1 MKKILTLSL
10 LFILSIHVVS
20 AQNSYLKLIEKGKY
34 PKAEKKITKAL
45 KKDSTDISA
54 NYSYAILL
62 SKREHK
68 GYDIAKSYQT
78 ILKSKQLFEAVIDQ
92 KQLAKLNKVPIN
104 SDQYRNYLDT
114 ICRKALEDI
123 IPNNSVDLYQQ
134 YLDNYHFA
142 PTKLLQEATD
152 KRNESAFSIAKSNNS
167 IESFEDFI
175 VKYPYASQREQAQE
189 EIHKLAF
196 NIAEK
201 ENTSNS
207 YKKFVNTYP
216 KSKQFKKA
224 FTLFEERQ
232 FYENIE
238 TSSWETYKFF
248 IEEFPKNSWVKAAQ
262 DSIYNLS
269 IKENIIHG
277 LDYCAKNLTGIQK
290 KNAIVILHAFFTTDG
305 EKETLDLFYNDY
317 SSDAISDIM
326 VNDYELAKLGD
337 DLMLHLPYNNSNF
350 INYDNYIK
358 TAAPKEKAFV
368 ALQRL
373 ISNDVASKNWSSA
386 LKTVTEYSTY
396 FGKDNS
402 KINNLIS
409 LLQSKWNNTIKIMSV
424 GNKVN
429 TSTGG
434 EYVPVLSADEKLLYF
449 CGKDRKDNIG
459 GEDIFVSRKIN
470 NTWEMAKIVPD
481 LSSSLSNDAP
491 LSVSSDGTTM
501 LLFKSGKI
509 YYSEKTNFG
518 WSEAIPF
525 PENINSAKWQSDA
538 MITSDG
544 KALLFASTKAGGYNF
559 FDEPIKYHGDN
570 LYPSD
575 IYISTKNNDD
585 TWGEPINL
593 GEAINTT
600 FCDRMPFLH
609 PDMKTLYFSSDGHGG
624 LGKMDVFKSTRL
636 SDTCWNCWSEPV
648 NLGIEINTTESDA
661 GYKIAT
667 SGDKAYFSFE
677 KKSFSESSVL
687 FLLDV
692 SGSMAGDKIES
703 LKAATISVC
712 QTSIDNNAEV
722 AILLFDGN
730 CAEPISKIHP
740 FTKDMGSLTDFI
752 NAIYAYGMTPMNEA
766 YYNACFYMKS
776 YSNPTAK
783 NKVITL
789 MTDGDSNGCYD
800 LDEVLKLVKSK
811 RLVYKTQTIA
821 YDVNEYSKAGQDLKK
836 ISAFSNGKFYAA
848 QGTDELGSTFENANN
863 DIFNINSSSNNRDIF
878 WLNLPASMR
887 PDYVATV
894 SGKLLDKKNKPISA
908 EIRWEDLETGKSIG
922 QSKSDPADG
931 SFFIVLPL
939 GKIYGYYVDK
949 DQHFPI
955 SNNIDLR
962 KNDKPVQI
970 TQNIDIVTFKQ
981 MMEDSVAVP
990 VNNLFFKFAESTLL
1004 SYSIPELNRVAKI
1017 INDHNLKVLISGHT
1031 DNIGDDAQNQ
1041 ILSEKRAN
1049 SVKEFLVS
1057 VGCNTEN
1064 LITKGFGESKPIT
1077 TNETETGR
1085 AKNRRVELNF
1095 IP

>member
-123 IPNNSVDLYQQ
+123 IPKNSVDLYQK
-134 YLDNYHFA
+134 YLDNYLFA

-152 KRNESAFSIAKSNNS
+152 NRNAEAYRICSEQNTVESY
-167 IESFEDFI
+167 DVFI
-175 VKYPYASQREQAQE
+175 RKYPNAKEANKATDQRNSLAFAKVEALDNIDDYKSFVKKYPKSKEASQATSR
-189 EIHKLAF
+189 IHELAYAE
-196 NIAEK
+196 AEK
-201 ENTSNS
+201 ENTSSS
-207 YKKFVNTYP
+207 YKRFAN
-216 KSKQFKKA
+216 
-224 FTLFEERQ
+224 E
-232 FYENIE
+232 
-238 TSSWETYKFF
+238 
-248 IEEFPKNSWVKAAQ
+248 
-262 DSIYNLS
+262 
-269 IKENIIHG
+269 
-277 LDYCAKNLTGIQK
+277 
-290 KNAIVILHAFFTTDG
+290 
-305 EKETLDLFYNDY
+305 
-317 SSDAISDIM
+317 
-326 VNDYELAKLGD
+326 
-337 DLMLHLPYNNSNF
+337 YNNSKQYAEAVSKYESLLFTESTVNGDWESYRDFIENNPNNSLVSKAEDSLFEIANKTQNIKALKFCANTFNGKKREKAILSYHDVYTNDGETETLNNF
-350 INYDNYIK
+350 YQKFTQSFLNEIKTKDYEIATMGDELILSSTYNSYEWSAYDDYIK
-358 TAAPKEKAFV
+358 VAAPREKAFV
-368 ALQRL
+368 ALQRM
-373 ISNDVASKNWSSA
+373 ISTDISIKNWSSA
-386 LKTVTEYSTY
+386 LIKAKSYTSY
-396 FGKDNS
+396 FGTEHKKLND
-402 KINNLIS
+402 LIS
-409 LLQSKWNNTIKIMSV
+409 TLESKFNNTIKVNSV
-424 GNKVN
+424 GAGVN
-429 TSTGG
+429 TAGG
-434 EYVPVLSADEKLLYF
+434 EYVPVISTDDKLLYF
-449 CGKDRKDNIG
+449 CGRNREDNIG
-459 GEDIFVSRKIN
+459 GEDIFVSAKTNGKWGESKIIEN
-470 NTWEMAKIVPD
+470 
-481 LSSSLSNDAP
+481 LSSEYGNEAP
-491 LSVSSDGTTM
+491 LSVSADGTTM
-501 LLFKSGKI
+501 ILFKSGKLF
-509 YYSEKTNFG
+509 YAEKSSTG
-518 WSEAIPF
+518 WTQAIEF
-525 PENINSAKWQSDA
+525 PENINSGKWQADA
-538 MITSDG
+538 MISSNG
-544 KALLFASTKAGGYNF
+544 KSLIFSAIMKDNF
-559 FDEPIKYHGDN
+559 DLYTENRPDNYHGSSDFA
-570 LYPSD
+570 SD
-575 IYISTKNNDD
+575 IYVSLKDEEGN
-585 TWGEPINL
+585 WGDPFNL
-593 GEAINTT
+593 GSVINTIY
-600 FCDRMPFLH
+600 CDRSPFLH

-624 LGKMDVFKSTRL
+624 LGRLDVFKSTRL
-636 SDTCWNCWSEPV
+636 HDTCWTCWSEPV
-648 NLGIEINTTESDA
+648 NMGKEINTESSDW
-661 GYKIAT
+661 GYKIST
-667 SGDKAYFSFE
+667 DGDKAYF
-677 KKSFSESSVL
+677 
-687 FLLDV
+687 
-692 SGSMAGDKIES
+692 A
-703 LKAATISVC
+703 KALT
-712 QTSIDNNAEV
+712 TEFN
-722 AILLFDGN
+722 FD
-730 CAEPISKIHP
+730 
-740 FTKDMGSLTDFI
+740 
-752 NAIYAYGMTPMNEA
+752 IY
-766 YYNACFYMKS
+766 
-776 YSNPTAK
+776 
-783 NKVITL
+783 
-789 MTDGDSNGCYD
+789 
-800 LDEVLKLVKSK
+800 
-811 RLVYKTQTIA
+811 
-821 YDVNEYSKAGQDLKK
+821 
-836 ISAFSNGKFYAA
+836 
-848 QGTDELGSTFENANN
+848 
-863 DIFNINSSSNNRDIF
+863 

-1057 VGCNTEN
+1057 VGCNSEN
-1064 LITKGFGESKPIT
+1064 LITKGYGESKPVT